1 MPKALT
7 LLAGLTLATAI
18 TYQSRINL
26 ITNTA
31 QVQQKLD
38 EQKEKNDLI
47 TKKQNEPLV
56 RLSLQRPT
64 SSVEQFMDDTKSYY
78 KGRLV
83 PSVKENWNNQIIQI
97 TSAII
102 QSNLP
107 TKAFKFVAKNVFG
120 VNEKSL

>member
-83 PSVKENWNNQIIQI
+83 PSGK
-97 TSAII
+97 
-102 QSNLP
+102 
-107 TKAFKFVAKNVFG
+107 
-120 VNEKSL
+120 